1 MTTYF
6 CDGLR
11 EVTVINGVV
20 RLEFHRLEA
29 VQRGQNR
36 ELQPVVEFTVALP
49 VQGFMQALGPR
60 KRPRPLR
67 RARPPHPRRHPRRR
81 HPATPVAR
89 EVAEFFLIGAPK
101 ANSNRSLGPNFRS
114 INKVNIRQILQTFRR
129 NVIPGSLV
137 F

>member
-11 EVTVINGVV
+11 EVTVVNGVV

-49 VQGFMQALGPR
+49 VQGFMQALGVLENVR
-60 KRPRPLR
+60 QRFVEQGLIS
-67 RARPPHPRRHPRRR
+67 PPGSPEGSPP
-81 HPATPVAR
+81 PAPPA
-89 EVAEFFLIGAPK
+89 K
-101 ANSNRSLGPNFRS
+101 SPNFS
-114 INKVNIRQILQTFRR
+114 
-129 NVIPGSLV
+129 
-137 F
+137 

>member
-11 EVTVINGVV
+11 EVTVVNGVV

-49 VQGFMQALGPR
+49 VQGFLQALGVLESVR
-60 KRPRPLR
+60 QRFVEQGLI
-67 RARPPHPRRHPRRR
+67 PP
-81 HPATPVAR
+81 AAS
-89 EVAEFFLIGAPK
+89 AEAGAPAPTPAK
-101 ANSNRSLGPNFRS
+101 SPNFS
-114 INKVNIRQILQTFRR
+114 
-129 NVIPGSLV
+129 
-137 F
+137 

>member
-11 EVTVINGVV
+11 EVTVVNGVV

-49 VQGFMQALGPR
+49 VQGFIQALGVLESVR
-60 KRPRPLR
+60 HRFVEQGLI
-67 RARPPHPRRHPRRR
+67 PPPG
-81 HPATPVAR
+81 T
-89 EVAEFFLIGAPK
+89 AEAGPSPPPTK
-101 ANSNRSLGPNFRS
+101 SPNFS
-114 INKVNIRQILQTFRR
+114 
-129 NVIPGSLV
+129 
-137 F
+137 

>member
-11 EVTVINGVV
+11 EVTVVNGVV

-49 VQGFMQALGPR
+49 VQGFLQALGRPG
-60 KRPRPLR
+60 KRPPTLR
-67 RARPPHPRRHPRRR
+67 RARP
-81 HPATPVAR
+81 HPACGLRRSRRAR
-89 EVAEFFLIGAPK
+89 TNSGQVAELLMI
-101 ANSNRSLGPNFRS
+101 
-114 INKVNIRQILQTFRR
+114 
-129 NVIPGSLV
+129 
-137 F
+137 

>member
-11 EVTVINGVV
+11 EVSVVNGVV

-49 VQGFMQALGPR
+49 VQGFLQALGV
-60 KRPRPLR
+60 LESV
-67 RARPPHPRRHPRRR
+67 RARFVEQGLIPPAASAEGGAAPPP
-81 HPATPVAR
+81 PA
-89 EVAEFFLIGAPK
+89 K
-101 ANSNRSLGPNFRS
+101 SPNFS
-114 INKVNIRQILQTFRR
+114 
-129 NVIPGSLV
+129 
-137 F
+137 